1 MDKFPNKN
9 GRKPLSLNTTGYN
22 NNNTTRKK
30 KNYSSSGTS
39 SNSFQ
44 QTFPTHQ
51 PFAGANDSLGQTHH
65 NTSLNLNSNS
75 FGQNML
81 EHNKNILLKVDSSGN
96 KPSSRF
102 GHSITLINPV
112 KTVLFGGAVGDI
124 RNFHFANDTYVFNL
138 MTRIWVQINFP
149 DKTQLPKERAAHAA
163 AANDNMQMVIH
174 GGSIGNNSL
183 AADELWLFDMHDN
196 KEEESKWIPIK
207 TVGPSPGMRYGHT
220 LAFLKPFFIMFG
232 GNTNSNDVWIID
244 INAVQVSWIK
254 LDLPNG
260 TGPCPRLYHTVGFCS
275 KGGAQGMMIV
285 FGGRDSTDNPLNDIW
300 GLRRHRDG
308 RWDWIL
314 ATISKGDK
322 LKPRYNHSVVF
333 YGTLMI
339 ILGGRARNFY
349 GTMPTE
355 VYDTEKAE
363 SFIFPGIGLHR
374 QSSFILDK
382 NIYLYGGF
390 SDKNNSKPID
400 DLSKLSLES
409 LFEGTPLF
417 TKVNEYNGKSLPHAT
432 KINQNNRE
440 QRQTSKFKLSYDVV
454 VGAGGTQMNEDDIE
468 DTSTLFRKVSLDK
481 LQEENKRIGERQGNI
496 LVQSRRV
503 YNFDLINHFI
513 DNLLRP
519 FDWYDQEKM
528 DKLHEELPF
537 TDDQIFAL
545 LKEVKP
551 IMEKER
557 SLIKIR
563 APCKV
568 FGNLYGEYND
578 LMRFFESFGNPSDDN
593 QMGDISVM
601 QYIFLGDFCDRGYYS
616 LEIVL
621 LLFALKVKY
630 PEYIHILRGHHE
642 DINVNTYYGL
652 GQECKDRLSD
662 NLLNPDGIFAQ
673 INNIFDLLPFAVLIE
688 DSILCVHGGI
698 GSRLATLADIE
709 NIRRPAKIVQEVSN
723 PQQQILIDLLWSEYA
738 DDINDLDV
746 NLERDKKKYG
756 FIVKYGK
763 DRLNKFL
770 SDNKL
775 QMLITSHQFIPEGF
789 MSFNDGSLLT
799 VFSATNYMD
808 KCGNVGGMLYIAK
821 KVRDKPMCI
830 IPKLIN
836 VYESKKEYYRKDKS
850 PSPIRTNKK

>member
-9 GRKPLSLNTTGYN
+9 TRKHLSINTVGN
-22 NNNTTRKK
+22 NNKNTNRKK
-30 KNYSSSGTS
+30 QNFSSSGTS

-44 QTFPTHQ
+44 QTYPSHQ
-51 PFAGANDSLGQTHH
+51 PFPGANDSPVPTHH
-65 NTSLNLNSNS
+65 NTSLNLNSN
-75 FGQNML
+75 NML
-81 EHNKNILLKVDSSGN
+81 EHKQNILLKVDSSGN

-196 KEEESKWIPIK
+196 KEEDSKWSLIN
-207 TVGPSPGMRYGHT
+207 TVGASPGMRYGHT

-232 GNTNSNDVWIID
+232 GNTNSNDIWIID
-244 INAVQVSWIK
+244 INAVQVAWTK
-254 LDLPNG
+254 LYFPNG

-275 KGGAQGMMIV
+275 KGSAQGMMIV
-285 FGGRDSTDNPLNDIW
+285 FGGRDLTDNPLNDIW
-300 GLRRHRDG
+300 GFRRHRDG
-308 RWDWIL
+308 RWDWVL
-314 ATISKGDK
+314 ASISKGEK

-339 ILGGRARNFY
+339 ILGGRAKNFL

-355 VYDTEKAE
+355 VYDTEKSE
-363 SFIFPGIGLHR
+363 SFILSGIGLHR

-400 DLSKLSLES
+400 DLFKISLES
-409 LFEGTPLF
+409 LFEGTPLYN
-417 TKVNEYNGKSLPHAT
+417 KVNEYRSLPHAT
-432 KINQNNRE
+432 KINQSNRE

-454 VGAGGTQMNEDDIE
+454 VGAGGANEDDDVE

-481 LQEENKRIGERQGNI
+481 LTQENKRIKEVKGNI

-537 TDDQIFAL
+537 TDEQIFEL

-551 IMEKER
+551 IIEKES

-593 QMGDISVM
+593 QMGDITVM
-601 QYIFLGDFCDRGYYS
+601 NYIFLGDFCDRGYYS
-616 LEIVL
+616 LEIIL

-630 PEYIHILRGHHE
+630 PDYIHILRGHHE

-673 INNIFDLLPFAVLIE
+673 INNIFDLLPFAAVIE
-688 DSILCVHGGI
+688 ESILCVHGGI
-698 GSRLATLADIE
+698 GSRLATLADID
-709 NIRRPAKIVQEVSN
+709 NIKRPVKIVQEVSN
-723 PQQQILIDLLWSEYA
+723 PQQQILIDLLWSEYT
-738 DDINDLDV
+738 DEVNDLDV
-746 NLERDKKKYG
+746 NYERDKKKYG

-775 QMLITSHQFIPEGF
+775 QMLITSHQFMYEGF
-789 MSFNDGSLLT
+789 MTFNDGTLLT

-808 KCGNVGGMLYIAK
+808 QCGNVGGILYIGK
-821 KVRDKPMCI
+821 KVSNKPMCI

-836 VYESKKEYYRKDKS
+836 VYDSKKDCYRKNKS
-850 PSPIRTNKK
+850 PSPIRKKNK